1 MSIKRPR
8 LLILCTGRASAQCPP
23 LRARVKEDGQKMEN
37 PVPRAKV
44 IQVHPR
50 LGGAVWQSV
59 RTRHV

>member
-8 LLILCTGRASAQCPP
+8 LLTLCTGRASAQCPP

-44 IQVHPR
+44 IQVQ
-50 LGGAVWQSV
+50 GGAVWQSV